1 MIPVNS
7 PVLNGNE
14 KKYLSECIHSGWI
27 SSEGPF
33 VKRFEEEFAA
43 WHGRKFGI
51 AVANG
56 SGALD
61 IAVAALELSPGDEVI
76 MPALTII
83 SCALSVVRAGAVPVL
98 IDSDPVTWNIRPDLI
113 EKKITPKTKA
123 IMPVHLY
130 GLPVDM
136 DPILALADKY
146 GLKIIEDS
154 AEAIGQTYRGRP
166 CGSLGTISTFSFY
179 PNKHV
184 TTGEGGM
191 ILTNDERLARRCR
204 SLRNL
209 CFPEKR
215 QYIHEEMGWNYR
227 MSNLQAALGVAQLE
241 KLPETVKKKR
251 HIGQYYT
258 ALLQDV
264 DGITLP
270 LQAANYAHN
279 IYWVYGIVLQK
290 DSGWNSLDFCSRLAE
305 YEIGTR
311 YFFTPMHKQ
320 PVWQKR
326 GLFKGESYPVSE
338 YLSQMGFYVPTGL
351 ALTDAQIEEVAN
363 AIREILNHG

>member
-1 MIPVNS
+1 MIPVNE

-14 KKYLSECIHSGWI
+14 KKYLCECIDSGWI

-43 WHGRKFGI
+43 YHGRKFGI
-51 AVANG
+51 ATANG

-61 IAVAALELSPGDEVI
+61 VAITALDLSPGDEVI

-83 SCALSVVRAGAVPVL
+83 SCALSIVRSGGVPVL
-98 IDSDPVTWNIRPDLI
+98 VDSDPRTWNIRTDLI
-113 EKKITPKTKA
+113 EEKITPRTKA
-123 IMPVHLY
+123 IMVVHLY

-136 DPILALADKY
+136 DPILTLAEKY
-146 GLKIIEDS
+146 GLKILEDS
-154 AEAIGQTYRGRP
+154 AEAIGLTYRSRL
-166 CGSLGTISTFSFY
+166 CGSFGTISVFSFY

-184 TTGEGGM
+184 ITGEGGM
-191 ILTNDERLARRCR
+191 LLTDDEKLARRCR

-215 QYIHEEMGWNYR
+215 QYVHEEMGWNYR
-227 MSNLQAALGVAQLE
+227 MSNLQAAVGVAQLE
-241 KLPETVKKKR
+241 KLPETIKKKR

-258 ALLQDV
+258 SLLQDV
-264 DGITLP
+264 SGITLP
-270 LQAANYAHN
+270 LPETEYAKN
-279 IYWVYGIVLQK
+279 IYWIYGIVLQEGN
-290 DSGWNSLDFCSRLAE
+290 GWNNLDFCNRLAE
-305 YEIGTR
+305 YKIGSR

>member
-1 MIPVNS
+1 MIPVNE

-14 KKYLSECIHSGWI
+14 KKYLCECIDSGWI

-33 VKRFEEEFAA
+33 VKLLEEEFAA
-43 WHGRKFGI
+43 YHGRKFGI
-51 AVANG
+51 ATANG

-83 SCALSVVRAGAVPVL
+83 SCALSIVRAGGVPILVDADL
-98 IDSDPVTWNIRPDLI
+98 TTWNIRTDLI
-113 EKKITPKTKA
+113 EEKITSRTKA
-123 IMPVHLY
+123 IMAVHLY

-136 DPILALADKY
+136 DPLLTLAEKY
-146 GLKIIEDS
+146 GLKILEDS
-154 AEAIGQTYRGRP
+154 AEAIGQTYRGRH
-166 CGSLGTISTFSFY
+166 CGSFGTISVFSFY

-191 ILTNDERLARRCR
+191 LLTDDEKLASRCR
-204 SLRNL
+204 SFRNL

-227 MSNLQAALGVAQLE
+227 MSNLQAAVGVAQLE
-241 KLPETVKKKR
+241 KLPETIRKKR
-251 HIGQYYT
+251 HIGQLYT
-258 ALLQDV
+258 SLLQDV
-264 DGITLP
+264 DGILLP
-270 LQAANYAHN
+270 IPTTEYAEN
-279 IYWVYGIVLQK
+279 IYWIYGIVLQEK
-290 DSGWNSLDFCSRLAE
+290 SGWNNLDFCHRLAE
-305 YEIGTR
+305 YKIGSR

-326 GLFKGESYPVSE
+326 GLFTGESYPASE
-338 YLSQMGFYVPTGL
+338 FLSKMGFYVPTGV
-351 ALTDAQIEEVAN
+351 ALTDEQIEEVAN
-363 AIREILNHG
+363 AIKDILKYG